1 MAKNQIISI
10 NFQGIEIGKIGY
22 DENQRKSSFQYNPEF
37 LESNSYKKIFPYV
50 IRRTSNVQVFSEFEG
65 ETFRGLPPMIAD
77 SLPDFFGNIVFK
89 EWLESTQKDIS
100 VITPLEQLTYVG
112 KRGMGALEFS
122 PAKEIKSNQSI
133 DVEEITE
140 VVKKVLD
147 LKTSTEEKGLS
158 DIALLNIFKIGTSAG
173 GARPKILVSENKNT
187 GHLIPGDLE
196 TSDDYNHYLIKLSV
210 DEDQGYSKEKI
221 EYIYY
226 QIATSIGIKMMPSKL
241 IDDKHFATLRFDRQD
256 GQKQHILTASGMTG
270 WDFKKL
276 ENSSYENLFKLA
288 VDLKLSHKNIQ
299 QLYKRMVFN
308 LVFSNIDDHLKNFS
322 FIYDTEKDRWNLA
335 PAYDLTYPLDALKN
349 YLRVSRAM
357 SINGKRTDIN
367 RNDLLKI
374 ADLFTIKDANGI
386 IDEVVNSTNQFRIL
400 CQEQNIPKKV
410 IDKIESEFLKSFTI
424 L

>member
-50 IRRTSNVQVFSEFEG
+50 IRRTPNVQVFSEFEG

-270 WDFKKL
+270 WDFKKP

-322 FIYDTEKDRWNLA
+322 FIYDADKDRWNLA

-349 YLRVSRAM
+349 YLRIARAM
-357 SINGKRTDIN
+357 SINGKRTEIN
-367 RNDLLKI
+367 RDDLLKI

-400 CQEQNIPKKV
+400 CQEQNIPDKV
-410 IDKIESEFLKSFTI
+410 ITKIESEFLKSSTI

>member
-1 MAKNQIISI
+1 MAKNQIISV

-22 DENQRKSSFQYNPEF
+22 DENQRKSSFQYNPQF
-37 LESNSYKKIFPYV
+37 LESNQFKKLFPYV
-50 IRRTSNVQVFSEFEG
+50 IRRTPNVQVFSEFEG

-89 EWLESTQKDIS
+89 EWLEATQKDIS
-100 VITPLEQLTYVG
+100 TITPLEQLTYVG

-196 TSDDYNHYLIKLSV
+196 TSEEYNHYLIKLSV

-226 QIATSIGIKMMPSKL
+226 QIATSIGIEMMHSKL
-241 IDDKHFATLRFDRQD
+241 IDDKHFATSRFDRQN
-256 GQKQHILTASGMTG
+256 GKKQHILTASGMTG
-270 WDFKKL
+270 WDFKKP

-288 VDLKLSHKNIQ
+288 FDLKLSHKNIQ
-299 QLYKRMVFN
+299 QLFKRMVFN

-322 FIYDTEKDRWNLA
+322 FIYDIEKDRWNLA

-349 YLRVSRAM
+349 YLRISRAM

-367 RNDLLKI
+367 RDDLLKT

-386 IDEVVNSTNQFRIL
+386 IDEVVKSTNQFKIL
-400 CQEQNIPKKV
+400 CQKQNIPEKV
-410 IDKIESEFLKSFTI
+410 VNKIESEFLLF
-424 L
+424 

>member
-10 NFQGIEIGKIGY
+10 NFQGIEIGKIGF
-22 DENQRKSSFQYNPEF
+22 DENQRKSSFQYNPQF
-37 LESNSYKKIFPYV
+37 LESNIYKKIFPYV

-89 EWLESTQKDIS
+89 EWLESTEKEMNA
-100 VITPLEQLTYVG
+100 ITPLEQLTYVG
-112 KRGMGALEFS
+112 KRGMGAIEFS
-122 PAKEIKSNQSI
+122 PAKEIKSNQGI

-173 GARPKILVSENKNT
+173 GARPKILVSENKST
-187 GHLIPGDLE
+187 GFLIPGDLE
-196 TSDDYNHYLIKLSV
+196 TSDEYNHYLIKLSI

-226 QIATSIGIKMMPSKL
+226 QIATSIGIEMMPSKL
-241 IDDKHFATLRFDRQD
+241 IDDKHFATFRFDRQN
-256 GQKQHILTASGMTG
+256 GKKQHILTASGMTG
-270 WDFKKL
+270 WDFKKP
-276 ENSSYENLFKLA
+276 ENSSYENVFKVA
-288 VDLKLSHKNIQ
+288 YDLKLSHKNIQ
-299 QLYKRMVFN
+299 QLFKRMVFN

-322 FIYDTEKDRWNLA
+322 FIYDIEKDRWNLA

-349 YLRVSRAM
+349 YLRISRAM
-357 SINGKRTDIN
+357 SINGKRTEIN
-367 RNDLLKI
+367 RGDLLKI

-386 IDEVVNSTNQFRIL
+386 IDEVVNSINQFRII
-400 CQEQNIPKKV
+400 CNEQDIPDKV
-410 IDKIESEFLKSFTI
+410 IDKIESEFLI
-424 L
+424 I

>member
-50 IRRTSNVQVFSEFEG
+50 IRRTPNVQVFSEFEG

-89 EWLESTQKDIS
+89 EWLGATQKEIS
-100 VITPLEQLTYVG
+100 TITPLEQLTYVG
-112 KRGMGALEFS
+112 KRGMGAIEFS
-122 PAKEIKSNQSI
+122 PAKEIRSNQTI
-133 DVEEITE
+133 NVDEITE

-147 LKTSTEEKGLS
+147 LKTSTEAKGLS

-173 GARPKILVSENKNT
+173 GARPKILVSEHKET

-196 TSDDYNHYLIKLSV
+196 TSDEYNHYLIKLSV

-226 QIATSIGIKMMPSKL
+226 QIATSIGIEMMPSKL
-241 IDDKHFATLRFDRQD
+241 IEDKHFATLLFDRQN

-270 WDFKKL
+270 CDFKKP

-288 VDLKLSHKNIQ
+288 FDLKLSHKNIQ
-299 QLYKRMVFN
+299 QLFKRMVFN
-308 LVFSNIDDHLKNFS
+308 LIFSNIDDHLKNFS
-322 FIYDTEKDRWNLA
+322 FIYNTEKDRWNLA

-349 YLRVSRAM
+349 YLRISRAM
-357 SINGKRTDIN
+357 SINGKRTEIN
-367 RNDLLKI
+367 RADLMKI
-374 ADLFTIKDANGI
+374 ADLFTIKDANRI
-386 IDEVVNSTNQFRIL
+386 IDEVVQSTNQFRIL
-400 CQEQNIPKKV
+400 CQKQDIPEKV
-410 IDKIESEFLKSFTI
+410 VTKIELEFI
-424 L
+424 LL

>member
-22 DENQRKSSFQYNPEF
+22 DENQRKSSFQYNPDF
-37 LESNSYKKIFPYV
+37 LESNIYKKIFPYV
-50 IRRTSNVQVFSEFEG
+50 IRRTPNVQVFSEFEG

-89 EWLESTQKDIS
+89 EWLEATQKDMS
-100 VITPLEQLTYVG
+100 AITPLEQLTYVG

-122 PAKEIKSNQSI
+122 PAKQIRSNQTI
-133 DVEEITE
+133 NVDEITE

-173 GARPKILVSENKNT
+173 GARPKILVSENKYT

-196 TSDDYNHYLIKLSV
+196 TSDEYNHYLIKLSV
-210 DEDQGYSKEKI
+210 DEDKGYSKEKI

-226 QIATSIGIKMMPSKL
+226 QIATSIGIEMMPSKL
-241 IDDKHFATLRFDRQD
+241 IEDKHFATLRFDRQN

-270 WDFKKL
+270 WDFKKP

-288 VDLKLSHKNIQ
+288 FDLKLSHKNIQ
-299 QLYKRMVFN
+299 QLFKRMVFN

-322 FIYDTEKDRWNLA
+322 FIYDTEKGRWNLA

-349 YLRVSRAM
+349 YLRISRAM
-357 SINGKRTDIN
+357 SINGKRTEIN
-367 RNDLLKI
+367 RADLLKI

-386 IDEVVNSTNQFRIL
+386 IDEVVQSTNQFRIL
-400 CQEQNIPKKV
+400 CQEQNIPEKV
-410 IDKIESEFLKSFTI
+410 VDKIESEFQLF
-424 L
+424 

>member
-22 DENQRKSSFQYNPEF
+22 DENQRKSSFQYNPDF
-37 LESNSYKKIFPYV
+37 LESNNFKKIFPYV
-50 IRRTSNVQVFSEFEG
+50 IRRTPNVQVFSEFEG

-89 EWLESTQKDIS
+89 EWLEATQKEMNA
-100 VITPLEQLTYVG
+100 ITPLEQLTYVG

-147 LKTSTEEKGLS
+147 LKTSTAEKGLS

-173 GARPKILVSENKNT
+173 GARPKILVSEHKKT
-187 GHLIPGDLE
+187 GRLIPGDLE
-196 TSDDYNHYLIKLSV
+196 TSDEYNHYLIKLSV

-226 QIATSIGIKMMPSKL
+226 QIATSIGIEMMPSKL

-270 WDFKKL
+270 WDFKKP

-288 VDLKLSHKNIQ
+288 FDLKLSHKNIQ
-299 QLYKRMVFN
+299 QLFKRMVFN
-308 LVFSNIDDHLKNFS
+308 LVFFNIDDHLKNFS
-322 FIYDTEKDRWNLA
+322 FIYDADKDRWNLA

-349 YLRVSRAM
+349 YLRITRAM
-357 SINGKRTDIN
+357 SINGKRTEIN
-367 RNDLLKI
+367 RNDLLKL

-386 IDEVVNSTNQFRIL
+386 IDEVINSTNQFRIL
-400 CQEQNIPKKV
+400 SKEQDIPEKV
-410 IDKIESEFLKSFTI
+410 IDKIESEFLI
-424 L
+424 I

>member
-50 IRRTSNVQVFSEFEG
+50 IRRTPNVQVFSEFEG

-89 EWLESTQKDIS
+89 EWLEATQKEIS
-100 VITPLEQLTYVG
+100 AITPLEQLTYVG
-112 KRGMGALEFS
+112 KRGMGAIEFS
-122 PAKEIKSNQSI
+122 PAKEIRSNQTI
-133 DVEEITE
+133 NVDEITE

-147 LKTSTEEKGLS
+147 LKTSTEAKGLS

-173 GARPKILVSENKNT
+173 GARPKILVSEHKET

-196 TSDDYNHYLIKLSV
+196 TSDEYNHYLIKLSV

-226 QIATSIGIKMMPSKL
+226 QIATSIGIEMMPSKL
-241 IDDKHFATLRFDRQD
+241 IEDKHFATLRFDRQN

-270 WDFKKL
+270 WDFKKP

-288 VDLKLSHKNIQ
+288 FDLKLSHKNIQ
-299 QLYKRMVFN
+299 QLFKRMIFN

-349 YLRVSRAM
+349 YLRISRAM
-357 SINGKRTDIN
+357 SINGKRTEIN
-367 RNDLLKI
+367 RADLMKI
-374 ADLFTIKDANGI
+374 ADLFTIKDANRI
-386 IDEVVNSTNQFRIL
+386 IDEVVQSTNQFRIL
-400 CQEQNIPKKV
+400 CQEQDIPEKV
-410 IDKIESEFLKSFTI
+410 VDKIESEFI
-424 L
+424 LF

>member
-1 MAKNQIISI
+1 MTKNQIISI

-50 IRRTSNVQVFSEFEG
+50 IRRTPNVQVFSEFEG

-89 EWLESTQKDIS
+89 EWLEATQKEMS
-100 VITPLEQLTYVG
+100 AITPLEQLTYVG
-112 KRGMGALEFS
+112 KRGMGAIEFS
-122 PAKEIKSNQSI
+122 PAKEIRSNQTI
-133 DVEEITE
+133 NVDEITE

-173 GARPKILVSENKNT
+173 GARPKILVSEHKET

-196 TSDDYNHYLIKLSV
+196 TSDEYNHYLIKLSV

-226 QIATSIGIKMMPSKL
+226 QIATSIGIEMMPSKF
-241 IDDKHFATLRFDRQD
+241 IEDKHFATLRFDRQN

-270 WDFKKL
+270 WDFKKP

-288 VDLKLSHKNIQ
+288 FDLKLSHKNIQ
-299 QLYKRMVFN
+299 QLFKRMIFN

-349 YLRVSRAM
+349 YLRTSRAM
-357 SINGKRTDIN
+357 SINGKRTEIN
-367 RNDLLKI
+367 RADLLKI

-386 IDEVVNSTNQFRIL
+386 IDEVVQSTNQFRIL
-400 CQEQNIPKKV
+400 CQEQDIPEKV
-410 IDKIESEFLKSFTI
+410 VDKIESEFI
-424 L
+424 LF

>member
-50 IRRTSNVQVFSEFEG
+50 IRRTPNVQVFSEFEG

-270 WDFKKL
+270 WDFKKP

-322 FIYDTEKDRWNLA
+322 FIYDADKDRWNLA

-400 CQEQNIPKKV
+400 CQEQNIPDKV
-410 IDKIESEFLKSFTI
+410 ITKIESEFLKSSTI

>member
-50 IRRTSNVQVFSEFEG
+50 IRRTPNVQVFSEFEG

-89 EWLESTQKDIS
+89 EWLEATQKEMS
-100 VITPLEQLTYVG
+100 AITPLEQLTYVG
-112 KRGMGALEFS
+112 KRGMGAIEFS
-122 PAKEIKSNQSI
+122 PAKEIRSNQTI
-133 DVEEITE
+133 NVDEITE

-173 GARPKILVSENKNT
+173 GARPKILVSEHKET

-196 TSDDYNHYLIKLSV
+196 TSDEYNHYLIKLSV

-226 QIATSIGIKMMPSKL
+226 QIATSIGIEMMPSKL
-241 IDDKHFATLRFDRQD
+241 IEDKHFATLRFDRQN

-270 WDFKKL
+270 WDFKKP

-288 VDLKLSHKNIQ
+288 FDLKVSHKNIQ

-308 LVFSNIDDHLKNFS
+308 LVFFNIDDHLKNFS

-349 YLRVSRAM
+349 YLRISRAM
-357 SINGKRTDIN
+357 SINGKRTEIN
-367 RNDLLKI
+367 RADLLKI

-386 IDEVVNSTNQFRIL
+386 IDEVVQSTNQFRIL
-400 CQEQNIPKKV
+400 CQEQNIPEKA
-410 IDKIESEFLKSFTI
+410 IDKIESEFLMF
-424 L
+424 

>member
-22 DENQRKSSFQYNPEF
+22 DENQRKSSFQYNPDF
-37 LESNSYKKIFPYV
+37 LESNNFKKIFPYV
-50 IRRTSNVQVFSEFEG
+50 IRRTPNVQVFSEFEG

-89 EWLESTQKDIS
+89 EWLEATQKEMNA
-100 VITPLEQLTYVG
+100 ITPLEQLTYVG

-173 GARPKILVSENKNT
+173 GARPKILVSEHKKT
-187 GHLIPGDLE
+187 GRLIPGDLE
-196 TSDDYNHYLIKLSV
+196 TSDEYNHYLIKLSV

-226 QIATSIGIKMMPSKL
+226 QIATSIGIEMMHSKL
-241 IDDKHFATLRFDRQD
+241 IDDKHFATSRFDRQN
-256 GQKQHILTASGMTG
+256 GKKQHILTASGMTG
-270 WDFKKL
+270 WDFKKP

-288 VDLKLSHKNIQ
+288 FDLKLSHKNIQ
-299 QLYKRMVFN
+299 QLFKRMVFN
-308 LVFSNIDDHLKNFS
+308 LVFFNIDDHLKNFS
-322 FIYDTEKDRWNLA
+322 FIYDADKDRWNLA

-349 YLRVSRAM
+349 YLRIARAM
-357 SINGKRTDIN
+357 SVNGKRTEIN

-374 ADLFTIKDANGI
+374 AELFTIKDANGI
-386 IDEVVNSTNQFRIL
+386 IEEVVTATQQFRTL
-400 CQEQNIPKKV
+400 CQEHKIPEKV
-410 IDKIESEFLKSFTI
+410 IDKIESDFLKF
-424 L
+424 

>member
-50 IRRTSNVQVFSEFEG
+50 IRRTPNVQVFSEFEG

-89 EWLESTQKDIS
+89 EWLEATQKEMS
-100 VITPLEQLTYVG
+100 AITPLEQLTYVG
-112 KRGMGALEFS
+112 KRGMGAIEFS
-122 PAKEIKSNQSI
+122 PAKEIRSSQTINV
-133 DVEEITE
+133 DEITE

-173 GARPKILVSENKNT
+173 GARPKILISEHKET

-196 TSDDYNHYLIKLSV
+196 TSDEYNHYLIKLSV

-226 QIATSIGIKMMPSKL
+226 QIATSIGIEMMPSKL
-241 IDDKHFATLRFDRQD
+241 IEDKHFATLRFDRQN

-270 WDFKKL
+270 WDFKKP

-288 VDLKLSHKNIQ
+288 FDLKLSHKNIQ
-299 QLYKRMVFN
+299 QLFKRMIFN

-349 YLRVSRAM
+349 YLRISRAM
-357 SINGKRTDIN
+357 SINGKRTEIN
-367 RNDLLKI
+367 PADLMKI

-386 IDEVVNSTNQFRIL
+386 IDEVVQSTNQFRIL
-400 CQEQNIPKKV
+400 CQEQDIPEKV
-410 IDKIESEFLKSFTI
+410 VDKIESEFI
-424 L
+424 LF

>member
-50 IRRTSNVQVFSEFEG
+50 IRRTPNVQVFSEFEG

-89 EWLESTQKDIS
+89 EWLEATQKEMS
-100 VITPLEQLTYVG
+100 AITPLKQLTYVG
-112 KRGMGALEFS
+112 KRGMGAIEFS
-122 PAKEIKSNQSI
+122 PAKEIRANQTI
-133 DVEEITE
+133 NVDEITE

-173 GARPKILVSENKNT
+173 GARPKILISEHKET

-196 TSDDYNHYLIKLSV
+196 TSDEYNHYLIKLSV

-226 QIATSIGIKMMPSKL
+226 QIATSIGIEMMPSKL
-241 IDDKHFATLRFDRQD
+241 IEDKHFATLRFDRQN

-270 WDFKKL
+270 WDFKKP

-288 VDLKLSHKNIQ
+288 FDLKLSHKNIQ
-299 QLYKRMVFN
+299 QLFKRMIFN

-322 FIYDTEKDRWNLA
+322 YIYDTEKDRWNLA

-349 YLRVSRAM
+349 YLRTSRAM
-357 SINGKRTDIN
+357 SINGKRTEIN
-367 RNDLLKI
+367 PADLMKI
-374 ADLFTIKDANGI
+374 ADLFTIKDANRI
-386 IDEVVNSTNQFRIL
+386 IDEVVQSTNQFRIL
-400 CQEQNIPKKV
+400 CQEQNIPEKV
-410 IDKIESEFLKSFTI
+410 IDKIESEFI
-424 L
+424 LF

>member
-1 MAKNQIISI
+1 MAKNQIISV

-37 LESNSYKKIFPYV
+37 LGSNQFKKLFPYV
-50 IRRTSNVQVFSEFEG
+50 IRRTPNVQVFSEFEG

-89 EWLESTQKDIS
+89 EWLEATQKDIS
-100 VITPLEQLTYVG
+100 TITPLEQLTYVG

-196 TSDDYNHYLIKLSV
+196 TLEEYNHYLIKLSI

-226 QIATSIGIKMMPSKL
+226 QIATSIGIEMMPSKL
-241 IDDKHFATLRFDRQD
+241 IDNKHFATLRFDRQD

-270 WDFKKL
+270 WDFKKP

-288 VDLKLSHKNIQ
+288 FDLKLSHKNIQ
-299 QLYKRMVFN
+299 QLFKRMVFN

-349 YLRVSRAM
+349 YLRISRAM
-357 SINGKRTDIN
+357 SLNGKRTDIN
-367 RNDLLKI
+367 RDDLLKT

-386 IDEVVNSTNQFRIL
+386 IDEVVNSTNQFKIL
-400 CQEQNIPKKV
+400 CQKQNIPEKV
-410 IDKIESEFLKSFTI
+410 VDKIESEFLLF
-424 L
+424 

>member
-50 IRRTSNVQVFSEFEG
+50 IRRTPNVQVFSEFEG

-147 LKTSTEEKGLS
+147 LKTSTAEKGLS

-241 IDDKHFATLRFDRQD
+241 IDDKHFATLRFDRQN
-256 GQKQHILTASGMTG
+256 GQKQHVLTASGMTG
-270 WDFKKL
+270 WDFKKP

-288 VDLKLSHKNIQ
+288 FDLKLSHKNIQ
-299 QLYKRMVFN
+299 QLFKRMAFN

-349 YLRVSRAM
+349 YLRISRAM
-357 SINGKRTDIN
+357 SINGKRTEIN
-367 RNDLLKI
+367 RTDLLKI

-386 IDEVVNSTNQFRIL
+386 IDEVVQSTNQFRIL
-400 CQEQNIPKKV
+400 CQKQNIPEKV
-410 IDKIESEFLKSFTI
+410 IDKIESEFLMF
-424 L
+424 

>member
-37 LESNSYKKIFPYV
+37 LESNIFKKIFPYV

-89 EWLESTQKDIS
+89 EWLEATQKEMNA
-100 VITPLEQLTYVG
+100 ITPLEQLTYVG

-173 GARPKILVSENKNT
+173 GARPKILVSEHKKT
-187 GHLIPGDLE
+187 GRLIPGDLE
-196 TSDDYNHYLIKLSV
+196 TSDEYNHYLIKLSV

-226 QIATSIGIKMMPSKL
+226 QIATSIGIEMMHSKL
-241 IDDKHFATLRFDRQD
+241 IDDKHFATLRFDRQN

-270 WDFKKL
+270 WDFKKPD
-276 ENSSYENLFKLA
+276 NSSYENLFKLA
-288 VDLKLSHKNIQ
+288 FDLKLSHKNIQ
-299 QLYKRMVFN
+299 QLFKRMVFN
-308 LVFSNIDDHLKNFS
+308 LVFFNIDDHLKNFS
-322 FIYDTEKDRWNLA
+322 FIYDADKDRWNLA

-349 YLRVSRAM
+349 YLRIARAM
-357 SINGKRTDIN
+357 SINGKRTEIN
-367 RNDLLKI
+367 REDLLKI

-386 IDEVVNSTNQFRIL
+386 IEEVVTATQQFRTL
-400 CQEQNIPKKV
+400 SQEHKIPEKV
-410 IDKIESEFLKSFTI
+410 IDKIESEFLLF
-424 L
+424 

>member
-50 IRRTSNVQVFSEFEG
+50 IRRTPNVQVFSEFEG

-89 EWLESTQKDIS
+89 EWLEATQKEMS
-100 VITPLEQLTYVG
+100 AITPLEQLTYVG
-112 KRGMGALEFS
+112 KRGMGAIEFS
-122 PAKEIKSNQSI
+122 PAKEIRSNQTI
-133 DVEEITE
+133 NVDEITE

-173 GARPKILVSENKNT
+173 GARPKILVSEHKET

-196 TSDDYNHYLIKLSV
+196 TSDEYNHYLIKLSV

-226 QIATSIGIKMMPSKL
+226 QIATSIGIEMMPSKF
-241 IDDKHFATLRFDRQD
+241 IEDKHFATLRFDRQN

-270 WDFKKL
+270 WDFKKP

-288 VDLKLSHKNIQ
+288 FDLKLSHKNIQ
-299 QLYKRMVFN
+299 QLFKRMIFN

-349 YLRVSRAM
+349 YLRISRAM
-357 SINGKRTDIN
+357 SINGKRTEIN
-367 RNDLLKI
+367 PADLMKI

-386 IDEVVNSTNQFRIL
+386 IDEVVQSTNQFRIL
-400 CQEQNIPKKV
+400 CQEQDIPEKV
-410 IDKIESEFLKSFTI
+410 VDKIESEFI
-424 L
+424 LF

>member
-22 DENQRKSSFQYNPEF
+22 DKNQRKSSFQYNPEF

-50 IRRTSNVQVFSEFEG
+50 IRRTPNVQVFSEFEG

-270 WDFKKL
+270 WDFKKP
-276 ENSSYENLFKLA
+276 ENSSYENLFRLA

-322 FIYDTEKDRWNLA
+322 FIYDADKDRWNLA

-357 SINGKRTDIN
+357 SINGKRTDIY
-367 RNDLLKI
+367 RDDLMKI

-400 CQEQNIPKKV
+400 CQEQNIPDKV
-410 IDKIESEFLKSFTI
+410 ITKIESEFLKSSTI

>member
-50 IRRTSNVQVFSEFEG
+50 IRRTPNVQVFSEFEG

-89 EWLESTQKDIS
+89 EWLEATQKEMS
-100 VITPLEQLTYVG
+100 AITPLEQLTYVG
-112 KRGMGALEFS
+112 KRGMGAIEFS
-122 PAKEIKSNQSI
+122 PAKEIRSNQTI
-133 DVEEITE
+133 NVDEITE

-173 GARPKILVSENKNT
+173 GARPKILISEHKET

-196 TSDDYNHYLIKLSV
+196 TSDEYNHYLIKLSV

-226 QIATSIGIKMMPSKL
+226 QIATSIGIEMMPSKL
-241 IDDKHFATLRFDRQD
+241 IEDKHFATLRFDRQN

-270 WDFKKL
+270 WDFKKP

-288 VDLKLSHKNIQ
+288 FDLKVSHKNIQ
-299 QLYKRMVFN
+299 QLYKRMIFN

-322 FIYDTEKDRWNLA
+322 YIYDTEKDRWNLA

-349 YLRVSRAM
+349 YLRTSRAM
-357 SINGKRTDIN
+357 SINGKRTEIN
-367 RNDLLKI
+367 RADLLKI

-386 IDEVVNSTNQFRIL
+386 IDEVVQSTNQFRIL
-400 CQEQNIPKKV
+400 CQEQDIPEKV
-410 IDKIESEFLKSFTI
+410 VDKIESEFI
-424 L
+424 MI

>member
-22 DENQRKSSFQYNPEF
+22 DENQRKSSFQYNPDF
-37 LESNSYKKIFPYV
+37 LENNIYKKIFPYV
-50 IRRTSNVQVFSEFEG
+50 IRRTPNVQVFSEFEG

-89 EWLESTQKDIS
+89 EWLEATQKEMNA
-100 VITPLEQLTYVG
+100 ITPLEQLTYVG
-112 KRGMGALEFS
+112 KRGMGAIEFS
-122 PAKEIKSNQSI
+122 PAKEIRSNQTI
-133 DVEEITE
+133 NVDEITE

-173 GARPKILVSENKNT
+173 GARPKILVSENKST

-196 TSDDYNHYLIKLSV
+196 TSEEYNHYLIKLSI

-226 QIATSIGIKMMPSKL
+226 QIATSIGIEMMPSKL
-241 IDDKHFATLRFDRQD
+241 IEDKHFATLRFDRQN

-270 WDFKKL
+270 WDFKKP

-288 VDLKLSHKNIQ
+288 FDLKLSHKNIQ
-299 QLYKRMVFN
+299 QLFKRMSFN

-349 YLRVSRAM
+349 YLRISRAM
-357 SINGKRTDIN
+357 SINGKRTEIN
-367 RNDLLKI
+367 RADLLKI

-386 IDEVVNSTNQFRIL
+386 IDEVVQSTNQFRIL
-400 CQEQNIPKKV
+400 CQVQNIPEKV
-410 IDKIESEFLKSFTI
+410 IDKIESEFLMF
-424 L
+424 

>member
-50 IRRTSNVQVFSEFEG
+50 IRRTPNVQVFSEFEG

-89 EWLESTQKDIS
+89 EWLGATQKEIS
-100 VITPLEQLTYVG
+100 TITPLEQLTYVG
-112 KRGMGALEFS
+112 KRGMGAIEFS
-122 PAKEIKSNQSI
+122 PAKEIRSNQTI
-133 DVEEITE
+133 NVDEITE

-147 LKTSTEEKGLS
+147 LKTSTEAKGLS

-173 GARPKILVSENKNT
+173 GARPKILVSEHKET

-196 TSDDYNHYLIKLSV
+196 TSDEYNHYLIKLSV

-226 QIATSIGIKMMPSKL
+226 QIATSIGIEMMPSKL
-241 IDDKHFATLRFDRQD
+241 IEDKHFATLRFDRQN

-270 WDFKKL
+270 WDFKKP

-288 VDLKLSHKNIQ
+288 FDLKLSHKNIQ
-299 QLYKRMVFN
+299 QLFKRMVFN
-308 LVFSNIDDHLKNFS
+308 LIFSNIDDHLKNFS
-322 FIYDTEKDRWNLA
+322 FIYNTEKDRWNLA

-349 YLRVSRAM
+349 YLRISRAM
-357 SINGKRTDIN
+357 SINGKRTEIN
-367 RNDLLKI
+367 RADLMKI
-374 ADLFTIKDANGI
+374 ADLFTIKDANRI
-386 IDEVVNSTNQFRIL
+386 IDEVVQSTNQFRIL
-400 CQEQNIPKKV
+400 CQKQDIPEKV
-410 IDKIESEFLKSFTI
+410 VTKIELEFI
-424 L
+424 LL